1 MIIVPNPVGPI
12 LIVENADSTKLAVKS
27 PGGVYTELSSTV
39 LRVLSCGHEWG
50 GAESER
56 DASGTSLREVGEGA
70 MRKLL
75 DCGVSCHS
83 CFVEDRF
90 LERQQRHE
98 HELHVQR
105 PHTAFNQEWMIAEL
119 LYRRLLSSSGETQS
133 SVVLAML

>member
-56 DASGTSLREVGEGA
+56 DASGTSLREVGEGPCA
-70 MRKLL
+70 N
-75 DCGVSCHS
+75 CW
-83 CFVEDRF
+83 
-90 LERQQRHE
+90 
-98 HELHVQR
+98 
-105 PHTAFNQEWMIAEL
+105 TAA
-119 LYRRLLSSSGETQS
+119 YRAIPASSRIGFWNVS
-133 SVVLAML
+133 SVTNMSSMFRGPTRRSIRNG